1 MSFDVEASTTIVAPR
16 ESVFRV
22 LCDFGSWARWMPP
35 SFTPAE
41 WTSEKLSAGKI
52 LKIKIGYLPIPQP
65 VEVYTVD
72 PYKEITW
79 GGGSPKLLTARH
91 RFLFEDADGGK
102 KTLVRSV
109 ETWEGG
115 AERFLKPI
123 VSRAAAAIG
132 KAQLAALK
140 RECER

>member
-1 MSFDVEASTTIVAPR
+1 MSFDVEASTTISAPR
-16 ESVFRV
+16 ESVFR
-22 LCDFGSWARWMPP
+22 LLSDFGSWARWMPP

-41 WTSEKLSAGKI
+41 WTSGKLTAGQVLKMKI
-52 LKIKIGYLPIPQP
+52 AYLPIAQP
-65 VEVYTVD
+65 IEVYVVD
-72 PYKEITW
+72 PFKEITW
-79 GGGSPKLLTARH
+79 GGGNPKLLSARH
-91 RFLFEDADGGK
+91 RFLFEDAGEG

-140 RECER
+140 RESER